1 MNSNDQVLLFD
12 GVCNL
17 CNGLVI
23 FIIKR
28 DTKSNFKFAALQ
40 STAGQTLLK
49 KYGLSSED
57 INTLVY
63 VKGDTVFLKSTAVL
77 HSLKDLGGLW
87 KYFFVFIILPKFF
100 RDFFYILV
108 AKWRYK
114 ILGKRKTCMV
124 PTPEIRQRFLS

>member
-1 MNSNDQVLLFD
+1 MNNNEQVLLFD
-12 GVCNL
+12 GFCNL

-28 DTKSNFKFAALQ
+28 DSKSKFKFAALQ
-40 STAGQTLLK
+40 SSAGQTLLK
-49 KYGLSSED
+49 KYGLSSDD

-63 VKGDTVFLKSTAVL
+63 VKGGNIFLKSSAVI
-77 HSLKDLGGLW
+77 HILKDLGGLW
-87 KYFFVFIILPKFF
+87 KLFIVFIILPKFI
-100 RDFFYILV
+100 RDFFYKLI

-114 ILGKRKTCMV
+114 ILGKRETCMI